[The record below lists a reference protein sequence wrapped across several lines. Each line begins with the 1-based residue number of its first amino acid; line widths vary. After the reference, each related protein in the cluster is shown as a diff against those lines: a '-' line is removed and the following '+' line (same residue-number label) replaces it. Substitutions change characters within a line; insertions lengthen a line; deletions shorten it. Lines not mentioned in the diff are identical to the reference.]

1 MHSREGL
8 STAHVKHI
16 LRSVLRNTLQLHTL
30 CGVSLPNYRSPGSA
44 SFMTTS
50 CLQTTGTAWCLGLN
64 RFSTGGAGSRS
75 KCSGS
80 MQLPARGDL
89 TLVMLGWEEHGRSQ
103 RLSEENGGSSSGAGQ
118 RSLEREL
125 IDYQH
130 DHRLRPPAGIIAR
143 LGSRFLSHTTRSQRK
158 EMEVR
163 EHPHLREKGSL
174 VPEGLW

>member
-44 SFMTTS
+44 SFITTS

-89 TLVMLGWEEHGRSQ
+89 TIVMLGWEEHGRSQ
-103 RLSEENGGSSSGAGQ
+103 RLYDHPLDTHCEPSALYCWI
-118 RSLEREL
+118 LEILYCDPKGRRAL
-125 IDYQH
+125 
-130 DHRLRPPAGIIAR
+130 LRTTTTGRAKCLPM
-143 LGSRFLSHTTRSQRK
+143 LGSLKT
-158 EMEVR
+158 
-163 EHPHLREKGSL
+163 
-174 VPEGLW
+174 